1 MCNMPEWSRNTPWRQ
16 GNLLTDEAVIS
27 IGMVHPEHPDNTVVI
42 VATHDCD
49 LTQLPDREPLIEVLV
64 GRKVQ
69 KLEGNFTHAKNSR
82 TLHMEFESSDPLF
95 AEFSSTG
102 KRTIHKNVLVNYE
115 PDANVRLLP
124 TVKTIFQMWL
134 ASRYRRSAFPDEFEN
149 RLKESKLHEKI
160 AKSVKPLG
168 NHITAI
174 FFDLDDGL
182 EVARTEPDDVYTL
195 DIILLHAVEPDFQS
209 AAQAADSVKNTI
221 AQAFRLKFFDPQSGS
236 WKYIELRFIDAIS
249 EEALSY
255 RQSKVWKKWSLDY
268 ISLGADP
275 QQPVLAE

>member
-1 MCNMPEWSRNTPWRQ
+1 M
-16 GNLLTDEAVIS
+16 VI
-27 IGMVHPEHPDNTVVI
+27 I
-42 VATHDCD
+42 ATHDCD
-49 LTQLPDREPLIEVLV
+49 LTQLPDREPLVEVVV

-82 TLHMEFESSDPLF
+82 TLHMEFESSDPLL

-102 KRTIHKNVLVNYE
+102 KQTIPKNVLVNYE
-115 PDANVRLLP
+115 PETNVRLSP
-124 TVKTIFQMWL
+124 KIKTTFQMWL

-149 RLKESKLHEKI
+149 RLKEAKLHEKI
-160 AKSVKPLG
+160 AKTLKPLG
-168 NHITAI
+168 NKITAI
-174 FFDLDDGL
+174 FFDVDDGR
-182 EVARTEPDDVYTL
+182 EVVRMEPDDVYTL
-195 DIILLHAVEPDFQS
+195 DIILLHAVDPDFDA
-209 AAQAADSVKNTI
+209 AAQAADSAKNTI
-221 AQAFRLKFFDPQSGS
+221 ERAFRSKFFDHQSGS
-236 WKYIELRFIDAIS
+236 WKYIELSYIDTIS